1 MKNNEWYNLS
11 LHEKVRLKR
20 LRKYLDGLLDNIDD
34 SEMDEYWN
42 SYLKD

>member
-11 LHEKVRLKR
+11 LKEKVKLKR

>member
-1 MKNNEWYNLS
+1 MKNNKWNNLS
-11 LHEKVRLKR
+11 LNEKVKLKR
-20 LRKYLDGLLDNIDD
+20 LRKYLDSLLDNIDD

>member
-11 LHEKVRLKR
+11 LYEKVKLKR